1 MEIKFEHSRK
11 EVSRMD
17 TEELRNAFLAQGLVQ
32 DNALN
37 SVYSHYDRIIIG
49 GVKPVSKAVELIAD
63 AELKAAFFL
72 ERREIGIINIGGKG
86 IVEADGVSYDL
97 EKLSCLYLGK
107 GVRQVLFKSA
117 DAGNPPIYFFMSAP
131 AHHTYPSQ
139 VLHKDQASPVALGEA
154 ATSNKRTIYKYIHLD
169 GIKSCQL
176 VMGLTV
182 LEAGS
187 VWNSIPPHT
196 HTRRTEAY
204 FYFDLPENQRL
215 FHIMGEPTETRHL
228 VMANHEAVVSPPW
241 SVHCGCGTS
250 SYAFIWAMAGE
261 NQVFTDM
268 DVVTV
273 PELK

>member
-1 MEIKFEHSRK
+1 
-11 EVSRMD
+11 MD
-17 TEELRNAFLAQGLVQ
+17 TAELRDAFLADGIMQPG
-32 DNALN
+32 AIN

-49 GVKPVSKAVELIAD
+49 GVKPLSAPVLLETQPELRAD
-63 AELKAAFFL
+63 YFL
-72 ERREIGIINIGGKG
+72 ERREIGIINVGGKG
-86 IVEADGVSYDL
+86 RIEADGETFML

-107 GVRQVLFKSA
+107 GTKEVAFFSVDEA
-117 DAGNPPIYFFMSAP
+117 DPAAYFFMSAP
-131 AHHTYPSQ
+131 AHSPYPARL
-139 VLHKDQASPVALGEA
+139 LHKEDASPVALGEP

-182 LEAGS
+182 LEDGS
-187 VWNSIPPHT
+187 VWNSVPPHT

-204 FYFDLPENQRL
+204 FYFDLAEDQRL
-215 FHIMGEPTETRHL
+215 FHFMGEPTETRHI

-241 SVHCGCGTS
+241 SMHYGVGTG

-268 DVVTV
+268 DAVAI
-273 PELK
+273 KDIK